1 MNTVNILSNEQ
12 PLVSIIIPCYNSEK
26 YIGKCIESIIS
37 QSYKYIEIVVVD
49 DGSTDN
55 SIEIIKKYNNVKVY
69 SQVNSGACVARNYGL
84 KRCGGYYVK
93 FLDSDDYLNPDSI
106 RLQVEFAQSLQEMQI
121 AYGYKSVL
129 FNNKISIKKEVLNST
144 NQFTQLI
151 NKNIVTTLPLHKKKA
166 LVEIGAFDEQLDF
179 RQEWDLHLK
188 LAKNG
193 YEFIYHDVSIY
204 TQVMHDN
211 PNRISARKL
220 NIDKEINNLD
230 YIRSKYNNSE
240 ESNIAWSHKYWTLG
254 RQFLKIKQKKDADRI
269 FSIARNISPYGYL
282 SMHPKFYRLAVRYT
296 GPLLSEKLIKLYS
309 SVKGNL

>member
-1 MNTVNILSNEQ
+1 MNTLDTSSYEQ

-26 YIGKCIESIIS
+26 YIDKCIESIIN

-49 DGSTDN
+49 DGSTDD
-55 SIEIIKKYNNVKVY
+55 SIEILKKYSNVKVY
-69 SQVNSGACVARNYGL
+69 SQVNSGACAARNYGL
-84 KRCGGYYVK
+84 KKCRGHYVK
-93 FLDSDDYLNPDSI
+93 FLDSDDYLNSDSI
-106 RLQVEFAQSLQEMQI
+106 LLQVKFAQSLQEMQI
-121 AYGYKSVL
+121 AYGYKEVL
-129 FNNKISIKKEVLNST
+129 FNNKISTNKEVLNSA

-151 NKNIVTTLPLHKKKA
+151 NKNIVTTLPLHKKKV
-166 LVEIGAFDEQLDF
+166 LVEIGAFDEQLEF

-193 YEFIYHDVSIY
+193 YKFIYHNTSIY

-220 NIDKEINNLD
+220 DINREINNLD

-240 ESNIAWSHKYWTLG
+240 ESNIAWAHKYWTLG
-254 RQFLKIKQKKDADRI
+254 RQFLKIKRNEDADLI
-269 FSIARNISPYGYL
+269 FSIAKDISPYSYL

-309 SVKGNL
+309 SVKGDL